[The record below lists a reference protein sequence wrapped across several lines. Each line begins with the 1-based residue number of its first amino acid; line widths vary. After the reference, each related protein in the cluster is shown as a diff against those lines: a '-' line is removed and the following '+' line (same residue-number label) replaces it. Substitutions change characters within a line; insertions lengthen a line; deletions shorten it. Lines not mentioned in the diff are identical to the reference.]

1 GQRQG
6 AGRKVV
12 VREPTPRGLGER
24 RGERLAVTLVEDVG
38 VGHKRLEVKGR
49 ALLVGKRSDV
59 SAHRGSSFSK
69 RLGSWNSYD
78 ASYWLIWPSL
88 CLEEPSGW
96 EVRILQLCQILVFGQ
111 PLTLNFQSFKKAQS
125 LTM

>member
-1 GQRQG
+1 GQRQA

-12 VREPTPRGLGER
+12 VGEPTPRGLRER

-96 EVRILQLCQILVFGQ
+96 EVRILQLCHLIYINRYQCEGD
-111 PLTLNFQSFKKAQS
+111 
-125 LTM
+125 